1 VNLWIGTG
9 RLTRDVELRYTPTGK
24 SLTNFSVAINE
35 GKDKEGNGL
44 VTFVE
49 CEAWGTTAEMLF
61 KFFGDGKGKGRPLTV
76 RGRLKMDKWEDK
88 NDGSARSKMRVSVD
102 RFDFVPRDSTSLDI
116 DADSEVAEETPKS
129 PTKNKNKKQTQ
140 PEPESE
146 EYEDDIP
153 F

>member
-9 RLTRDVELRYTPTGK
+9 RLTRDIELRYVSNG
-24 SLTNFSVAINE
+24 SAVTNFSVAINE
-35 GKDKEGNGL
+35 GKDKEA
-44 VTFVE
+44 TFVE

-102 RFDFVPRDSTSLDI
+102 RFDFVPRDSTSLDV
-116 DADSEVAEETPKS
+116 DADSEVAEETPKIAVK
-129 PTKNKNKKQTQ
+129 TKSKKQTQ